1 MKKTYRVKSDKD
13 FQMIF
18 SRGKNVANRKFV
30 IYYLEK
36 EQKHFRVG
44 ISVSKKLGNAVVRNA
59 IKRKIRH
66 VLLSQKTALQ
76 DYDFVVIARKGVE
89 ELDYQA
95 LEKNLIHV
103 LKIAGLILKGIKL
116 KKKLKT
122 FSLILLTGSLLVACG
137 RGEVSSHSATLW
149 EQIVYAFAKSIQW
162 LSFNHSIGLGIILFT
177 LIIRAIMMPL
187 YNMQMKSSQKMQEIQ
202 PRLKELQKKYPGKD
216 PDSRLKLNDEMQSMY
231 KAEGVN
237 PYASVLP
244 LLIQL
249 PVLWALFQALTR
261 VSFLKVGTF
270 LSLELSQPDPYYILP
285 VLAALFT
292 FLSTWLTNKAAV
304 EKNIALTL
312 MTYVMPLII
321 LVTSFNFASGVVL
334 YWTVSNAFQVF
345 QILLLN
351 NPYKIIKV
359 REEAVRVAH
368 EKEQRVKRA
377 KRKAS
382 KKRK

>member
-1 MKKTYRVKSDKD
+1 
-13 FQMIF
+13 MIF

>member
-1 MKKTYRVKSDKD
+1 
-13 FQMIF
+13 
-18 SRGKNVANRKFV
+18 
-30 IYYLEK
+30 
-36 EQKHFRVG
+36 
-44 ISVSKKLGNAVVRNA
+44 
-59 IKRKIRH
+59 
-66 VLLSQKTALQ
+66 
-76 DYDFVVIARKGVE
+76 
-89 ELDYQA
+89 
-95 LEKNLIHV
+95 
-103 LKIAGLILKGIKL
+103 
-116 KKKLKT
+116 
-122 FSLILLTGSLLVACG
+122 
-137 RGEVSSHSATLW
+137 
-149 EQIVYAFAKSIQW
+149 
-162 LSFNHSIGLGIILFT
+162 
-177 LIIRAIMMPL
+177 
-187 YNMQMKSSQKMQEIQ
+187 
-202 PRLKELQKKYPGKD
+202 
-216 PDSRLKLNDEMQSMY
+216 MQSMY

-237 PYASVLP
+237 PYASILP

-312 MTYVMPLII
+312 MTYVMPFII

-368 EKEQRVKRA
+368 EKNKELNVLREKQVRKESRKTMVLFTGATVEEAIEKGLQELNISRLRAHIKVVSREKKGFWALVKSQQ
-377 KRKAS
+377 KLK
-382 KKRK
+382 